1 MSLIKTLKN
10 KEGSIIYPQ
19 THGTAVFVNEGE
31 ILQDKINQYLT
42 AEDID
47 EFDEITTEV
56 EFQNNKVTEINENST
71 NATYPSAKAVY
82 DFGMSIKNIGI
93 KVEIVNN
100 GLDEVTNPNLTTIY
114 LVSKENAEEKNLY
127 DEYLYIENKWEKI
140 GSTEIDLSGYATIE
154 YVDSQIGDIN
164 TILSTLTNV

>member
-1 MSLIKTLKN
+1 MAKIQTLKN
-10 KEGSIIYPQ
+10 KDDVIIYPQ
-19 THGTAVFVNEGE
+19 THGTAVFINEGE
-31 ILQDKINQYLT
+31 LLQDKIEQYLT
-42 AEDID
+42 TEDIG
-47 EFDEITTEV
+47 ELEEV
-56 EFQNNKVTEINENST
+56 AAVAELQSNKVTEINENST
-71 NATYPSAKAVY
+71 DATYPSAKAVY